1 MVPVR
6 GLDAK
11 GTTCRCAFC
20 LDYFSLSFVRSP
32 HVECVKEAPQ
42 KNEKAQAQKIAQTAE
57 IFTPPKLGWCHQTP
71 EVAVTDGK
79 KVRIQVRTVNG
90 SYVGDFLIPAMRNR
104 VSDAIN
110 EEQRLFISLT
120 DVVINDKERTAFVA
134 INKTLI
140 ESIIQL

>member
-1 MVPVR
+1 M
-6 GLDAK
+6 
-11 GTTCRCAFC
+11 T
-20 LDYFSLSFVRSP
+20 
-32 HVECVKEAPQ
+32 E
-42 KNEKAQAQKIAQTAE
+42 
-57 IFTPPKLGWCHQTP
+57 
-71 EVAVTDGK
+71 GK

-120 DVVINDKERTAFVA
+120 DVVINDKERTPFVA
-134 INKTLI
+134 INKNLI